1 MATPILPNK
10 TSAEV
15 LPIKDHLSP
24 GIAENRKA
32 LYDTFYHAER
42 AYGKGGK
49 QIASGIIGDQTA
61 DSLGKFFPATY
72 YVPNESE
79 KNYRDALYSAKDIAE
94 KEGARTIINLPV
106 SDQLHKWQ
114 QEKDKAMLQVQ
125 FDAWVEQKFL
135 NGSLADK
142 ELLKS
147 TYPGYFQARVDA
159 VNNKIELDR
168 KIFNLKL
175 FGAKTVEDLH
185 LQFLLDQGLIPLD
198 SAPIWDTTE
207 YVTNATTRGRFPLMR
222 GFLNSTTP
230 HAREPVPP
238 RSLKVGMF
246 GQDGL
251 LENTALARSN
261 MMMRTDQN
269 EGRTYNLGG
278 TLSPGYRTVAPAG
291 RGGGGGAGAIA

>member
-1 MATPILPNK
+1 MATAINPTN
-10 TSAEV
+10 TSADV

-49 QIASGIIGDQTA
+49 QIASGIIGGQNA
-61 DSLGKFFPATY
+61 DTLGKFFPATY
-72 YVPNESE
+72 YVPNEAE
-79 KNYRDALYSAKDIAE
+79 KNYRDALYGAKDIAQ
-94 KEGARTIINLPV
+94 KEGAQTIINLPV

-114 QEKDKAMLQVQ
+114 QEKDKAVLQVQ

-198 SAPIWDTTE
+198 SAPIWDTSA
-207 YVTNATTRGRFPLMR
+207 YVTNATTRNKFPLMR
-222 GFLNSTTP
+222 GFLNSTIP
-230 HAREPVPP
+230 HERQPTVPTA
-238 RSLKVGMF
+238 LNVGMF
-246 GQDGL
+246 GQNGMLVD
-251 LENTALARSN
+251 TALTRSDK
-261 MMMRTDQN
+261 MRTTNQN
-269 EGRTYNLGG
+269 ENRGNNLGG
-278 TLSPGYRTVAPAG
+278 TLSPGWEIIPAARPGG
-291 RGGGGGAGAIA
+291 RGGGGGF

>member
-1 MATPILPNK
+1 MATPIIPKK

-49 QIASGIIGDQTA
+49 QIASGIIGGQTA

-94 KEGARTIINLPV
+94 KEGAQTIINLPV

-207 YVTNATTRGRFPLMR
+207 YVTNATTRDRFPLMR
-222 GFLNSTTP
+222 GFLNSTIP

-238 RSLKVGMF
+238 RSLKVGTF

-269 EGRTYNLGG
+269 EGRNYNLGG
-278 TLSPGYRTVAPAG
+278 TLSPGYRTVPAG
-291 RGGGGGAGAIA
+291 RGGGGGAGARA